1 LIVGLSTGTLSEV
14 QQEKSI
20 FLGTGEHPTAVKNII
35 DALTVPLFDAALKVV
50 NLVEAFSPV
59 DSLSTGQSITW
70 GQLGRAVGQI
80 VVLMGG
86 FFTLAGILLFHR
98 RELAAA
104 QINS

>member
-1 LIVGLSTGTLSEV
+1 
-14 QQEKSI
+14 
-20 FLGTGEHPTAVKNII
+20 
-35 DALTVPLFDAALKVV
+35 
-50 NLVEAFSPV
+50 
-59 DSLSTGQSITW
+59 
-70 GQLGRAVGQI
+70 VGQI